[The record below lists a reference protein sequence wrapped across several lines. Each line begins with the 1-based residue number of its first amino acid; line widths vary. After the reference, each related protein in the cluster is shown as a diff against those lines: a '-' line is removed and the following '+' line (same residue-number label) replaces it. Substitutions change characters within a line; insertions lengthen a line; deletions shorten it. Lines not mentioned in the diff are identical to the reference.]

1 MRPFCDSS
9 IDLNQIYTVAM
20 DTLIKTL
27 MPWGPVFFGVFI
39 FGPMWSAALGLNL
52 PLVMVIGGVWGYV
65 AKVRGTWF

>member
-1 MRPFCDSS
+1 
-9 IDLNQIYTVAM
+9 M

-52 PLVMVIGGVWGYV
+52 PLVMLVGGVWGYI